1 MTVFVNES
9 GPRDAPGVVLLHGL
23 STSGWMWR
31 EQAAALV
38 GDLHVLIPDLPGHGL
53 SNDHPW
59 VSLSDTVRVV
69 ADVIASRTPSGRAH
83 VVGLSLGGYV
93 AARLAADVPEVVESA
108 IVSGV
113 NVLPFP
119 HPAVMRFAGRVMAP
133 FATSTPVLRANARTL
148 RVPEEDFQAYRA
160 SARTMAKGTIG
171 RVTGDVMAF
180 RVPAAAGAS
189 PCRLL
194 AVAGGDENEL
204 IIRSLPELAA
214 GFASG
219 SARIAPGTGHAWNG
233 EAPELFT
240 AMIRAHIADAPLPEG
255 LRAID

>member
-1 MTVFVNES
+1 MTVFVNEL
-9 GPRDAPGVVLLHGL
+9 GPRDAPSVVLLHGL

-59 VSLSDTVRVV
+59 ISLSDTVRVV

-93 AARLAADVPEVVESA
+93 AALLAADAPEVVDSA

-119 HPAVMRFAGRVMAP
+119 NPAVMRLAGRVMGP
-133 FATSTPVLRANARTL
+133 FATSGPVLRANARTL
-148 RVPEEDFQAYRA
+148 RVRDEDFQAYRA
-160 SARTMAKGTIG
+160 SAKAMAKGTIG

-180 RVPAAAGAS
+180 RVPAAAGTS

-204 IIRSLPELAA
+204 ILRSLPRLAA
-214 GFASG
+214 GFAAG
-219 SARIAPGTGHAWNG
+219 SARIASGMGHAWNG
-233 EAPELFT
+233 EEPGLFT
-240 AMIRAHIADAPLPEG
+240 AMIRAHVADSPLPEG
-255 LRAID
+255 LSAVE